1 MDELTHPSCDLCQAM
16 VPRNL
21 THFHKL
27 WHESRAGRLTQFFGD
42 QDVDPEVA
50 QMLQVVA
57 ALRAVPLVT
66 ARTEFVKDLRG
77 RLMTDTLNRT
87 NHANHAL
94 SAATAHSEDE

>member
-1 MDELTHPSCDLCQAM
+1 M

-27 WHESRAGRLTQFFGD
+27 WHENQTGRSTQFFGD

-66 ARTEFVKDLRG
+66 ARTEFVKDLRE
-77 RLMTDTLNRT
+77 RLTDTLNR
-87 NHANHAL
+87 ANHAL
-94 SAATAHSEDE
+94 SASTAHSEDE

>member
-21 THFHKL
+21 THFHRL
-27 WHESRAGRLTQFFGD
+27 WHENQTGRSKQFFCD

-57 ALRAVPLVT
+57 ALCAVPLVT
-66 ARTEFVKDLRG
+66 ARTEFVKDLRE
-77 RLMTDTLNRT
+77 RLMTDTLNR
-87 NHANHAL
+87 ANHAL

>member
-66 ARTEFVKDLRG
+66 ARTEFVKDLRE
-77 RLMTDTLNRT
+77 RLTDTLNR
-87 NHANHAL
+87 ANHAL
-94 SAATAHSEDE
+94 SASTAHSEDE